1 MSSLNKDSL
10 SIVLFSYFP
19 IGMLFLSVFNDFDF
33 NYLKIEYFSFNFV
46 HILIFFWTL
55 KNPNHLG
62 YISIFLAGIINDVII
77 GIPIGVTS
85 FCYLLICSVTAYI
98 RNITLTPNFINDWLS
113 FLFTILLI
121 NSIQVTILDLVF
133 LIEVNHLKYLINTGF
148 TFLFYPIFFILFNY
162 INKKI
167 TIRLND

>member
-1 MSSLNKDSL
+1 MSSLNKDTFSNIL
-10 SIVLFSYFP
+10 YSYFP

-33 NYLKIEYFSFNFV
+33 NYLKIDYFSFNFA

-62 YISIFLAGIINDVII
+62 YVSIFTAGIINDVII
-77 GIPIGVTS
+77 GIPIGISS
-85 FCYLLICSVTAYI
+85 FCYLLICSVTAYV
-98 RNITLTPNFINDWLS
+98 RNITLSPNFINDWLS

-121 NSIQVTILDLVF
+121 NSIQITILDLVF
-133 LIEVNHLKYLINTGF
+133 LIEVNYLKYLINTSF
-148 TFLFYPIFFILFNY
+148 TFLFYPIFFFIFNY

-167 TIRLND
+167 IVRFND

>member
-1 MSSLNKDSL
+1 MSSLNKDSF
-10 SIVLFSYFP
+10 SNVLFSYFP
-19 IGMLFLSVFNDFDF
+19 LGMLFLSVFNDFDF
-33 NYLKIEYFSFNFV
+33 NYLKIEYFSFNFA

-55 KNPNHLG
+55 KNPNHLS
-62 YISIFLAGIINDVII
+62 YISIFTAGIINDVII
-77 GIPIGVTS
+77 GIPIGISS

-98 RNITLTPNFINDWLS
+98 RNITLSPNFINDWLS

-133 LIEVNHLKYLINTGF
+133 LIEINYLKYLINTGF
-148 TFLFYPIFFILFNY
+148 TFLFYPIFFFIFNY

-167 TIRLND
+167 IVRFND

>member
-10 SIVLFSYFP
+10 SSLLFSYFP

-33 NYLKIEYFSFNFV
+33 NYLKIEYFSFNFA

-77 GIPIGVTS
+77 GIPIGITS

-113 FLFTILLI
+113 FLFIILLI

-133 LIEVNHLKYLINTGF
+133 LIEVNHLKYLINIVF
-148 TFLFYPIFFILFNY
+148 TFIFYPIFFILFNY

>member
-10 SIVLFSYFP
+10 SSLLFSYFP

-33 NYLKIEYFSFNFV
+33 NYLKIEYFSFNFA

-62 YISIFLAGIINDVII
+62 YTSIFLAGIINDVII
-77 GIPIGVTS
+77 GIPIGITS

>member
-1 MSSLNKDSL
+1 MSSLNKDTFSNIL
-10 SIVLFSYFP
+10 YSYFP
-19 IGMLFLSVFNDFDF
+19 LGMLFLSVFNDFDF
-33 NYLKIEYFSFNFV
+33 NYLKIEYFSFNFA

-62 YISIFLAGIINDVII
+62 YISIFTAGIINDVII
-77 GIPIGVTS
+77 GIPIGISS

-98 RNITLTPNFINDWLS
+98 RNITLSPNFINDWLS

-133 LIEVNHLKYLINTGF
+133 LIEINYLKYLINTGF
-148 TFLFYPIFFILFNY
+148 TFLFYPIFFFIFNY

-167 TIRLND
+167 IVRFND

>member
-1 MSSLNKDSL
+1 MSSLNKDSF
-10 SIVLFSYFP
+10 SNVLFSYFP
-19 IGMLFLSVFNDFDF
+19 LGMLFLSVFNDFDF
-33 NYLKIEYFSFNFV
+33 NYLKIEYFSFNFA

-62 YISIFLAGIINDVII
+62 YISIFTAGIINDVII
-77 GIPIGVTS
+77 GIPIGISS

-98 RNITLTPNFINDWLS
+98 RNITLSPNFMNDWLS

-133 LIEVNHLKYLINTGF
+133 LVEVNYLKYLINTSF
-148 TFLFYPIFFILFNY
+148 TFLFYPIFFFVFNY

-167 TIRLND
+167 IFRFND

>member
-10 SIVLFSYFP
+10 SSILFSYFP

-33 NYLKIEYFSFNFV
+33 NYLKIEYFSFNFA

-62 YISIFLAGIINDVII
+62 YTSIFLAGIINDVII

>member
-1 MSSLNKDSL
+1 MSSLNKDSFSNIL
-10 SIVLFSYFP
+10 YSYFP
-19 IGMLFLSVFNDFDF
+19 LGMLFLSVFNDFDF
-33 NYLKIEYFSFNFV
+33 NYLKIEYFSFNFA

-62 YISIFLAGIINDVII
+62 YISIFTAGIINDVIN
-77 GIPIGVTS
+77 GIPIGISS
-85 FCYLLICSVTAYI
+85 FCYLLICSATAYI
-98 RNITLTPNFINDWLS
+98 RNITLSPNFINDWLS

-133 LIEVNHLKYLINTGF
+133 LIEINYLKYLINTGF
-148 TFLFYPIFFILFNY
+148 TFLFYPIFFFIFNY

-167 TIRLND
+167 IVRFND

>member
-1 MSSLNKDSL
+1 MSSLNKDSFSNIL
-10 SIVLFSYFP
+10 YSYFP
-19 IGMLFLSVFNDFDF
+19 LGMLFLSVFNDFDF
-33 NYLKIEYFSFNFV
+33 NYLKIEYFSFNFA

-62 YISIFLAGIINDVII
+62 YISIFTAGIINDVII
-77 GIPIGVTS
+77 GIPIGISS

-98 RNITLTPNFINDWLS
+98 RNITLSPNFINDWLS

-133 LIEVNHLKYLINTGF
+133 LIEINYLKYLINTGF
-148 TFLFYPIFFILFNY
+148 TFLFYPIFFFLFSI

-167 TIRLND
+167 SFKLND